1 MIFRSIPAAIC
12 AAALVLAGACGG
24 SEPEPEPTATSE
36 SPKPELIEYGDGVNI
51 RAKADAAKLTGAPET
66 FKAYMVSEIEEQLTL
81 TRDLAAEGCDEP
93 PTIIV
98 KAVDTRGYA
107 SGAYIQCGGAASIW
121 ATVGGQW
128 REVWGGQEI
137 PSCEELRRL
146 NIPVGIAGETCRDGK
161 REVPYQP

>member
-1 MIFRSIPAAIC
+1 MNSRSIPAALC
-12 AAALVLAGACGG
+12 AAVLLLAGACGDT
-24 SEPEPEPTATSE
+24 EPEPGPTATSE
-36 SPKPELIEYGDGVNI
+36 SPKPELVEYGDGVNI
-51 RAKADAAKLTGAPET
+51 RAKADVDKLKGAPES
-66 FKAYMVSEIEEQLTL
+66 FKAYMVLEIEEKLML
-81 TRDLAAEGCDEP
+81 TRDLAAEGCDEQ

-137 PSCEELRRL
+137 PSCDEMLRL
-146 NIPVGIAGETCRDGK
+146 NIPAGIAGDTCRDGK